1 MDGVSGARVIAGTGN
16 AVVFRRSS
24 ADTGRQSRNVRFGL
38 DFVGLIPNSELAQV
52 FGSDAPGLPA
62 VSSAGW
68 RAQASR

>member
-1 MDGVSGARVIAGTGN
+1 MGDIQTFWEVCWNG
-16 AVVFRRSS
+16 RSS
-24 ADTGRQSRNVRFGL
+24 LDPGRQSRNVRFGL
-38 DFVGLIPNSELAQV
+38 DFVDLAPDSGLAQV